1 MNNHTTTPPH
11 TTHTQMNDYILSLR
25 RYNSSNHVREEFKS
39 RCDIVNNTSEY
50 ITGECVHECLTIQ
63 VLDLDTWNRLFCGR
77 VENNYVNTYAHDMI
91 LKTNSFDTLQVSMM
105 IERNV
110 RHNVHSAVF
119 IIHAI
124 PHKHLCRGHIVD
136 FEFGEGSDT
145 HHTLNELFNL
155 ETAIVE
161 VFYEKELL
169 TFLADESDMNIMLF
183 GYFIS
188 GFNSVRYNNANAQRH
203 MCSFVTNIVML
214 NEYDNHDDEII
225 FKEEDYTAA
234 LERRG

>member
-1 MNNHTTTPPH
+1 M
-11 TTHTQMNDYILSLR
+11 
-25 RYNSSNHVREEFKS
+25 
-39 RCDIVNNTSEY
+39 
-50 ITGECVHECLTIQ
+50 HECLTIQ
-63 VLDLDTWNRLFCGR
+63 IFDMDTWSRLFRGR
-77 VENNYVNTYAHDMI
+77 VENNYVNTYAHNMI
-91 LKTNSFDTLQVSMM
+91 LNTNNILDTLQVSMM
-105 IERNV
+105 IERNI

-161 VFYEKELL
+161 EFYEKELL

-183 GYFIS
+183 GYFMS
-188 GFNSVRYNNANAQRH
+188 GFNPVRYNNANAQRH

-214 NEYDNHDDEII
+214 DEYDNHDDDDII
-225 FKEEDYTAA
+225 NVEEDNTTAA
-234 LERRG
+234 VLERRG